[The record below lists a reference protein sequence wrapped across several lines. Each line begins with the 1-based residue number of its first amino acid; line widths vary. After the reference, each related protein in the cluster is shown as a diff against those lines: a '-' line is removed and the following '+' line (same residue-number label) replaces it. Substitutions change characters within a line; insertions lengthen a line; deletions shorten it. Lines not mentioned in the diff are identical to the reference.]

1 MNGVFCLTRHLYVQ
15 LPRTVSN
22 GDRRVS
28 DGNKRERITIRL
40 TKRYLDLLNT
50 LIEKGVYNS
59 RNEAIRD
66 ALRIMYEYHGL
77 KVSPE
82 KKRCKR
88 MLRNLKAFSIY
99 AGIEIRML
107 LQLCSLRQCSI
118 RCVLDRCLC
127 AITV

>member
-1 MNGVFCLTRHLYVQ
+1 
-15 LPRTVSN
+15 
-22 GDRRVS
+22 VS

-77 KVSPE
+77 KVAPE
-82 KKRCKR
+82 RKIPAKTDDAPKT
-88 MLRNLKAFSIY
+88 
-99 AGIEIRML
+99 E
-107 LQLCSLRQCSI
+107 
-118 RCVLDRCLC
+118 
-127 AITV
+127 